1 MIGYLTGAIHSKSAN
16 QIILLVSGVGYLVT
30 VPPNYLNLLKSSQ
43 QAELFIYTHVR
54 EDVLDLYGFLTH
66 DELELFKLTLT
77 VSGIGPKTALL
88 VIDKGVGKV
97 EQVIKGADTDF
108 FTTVP
113 RLGHKNA
120 QKIIIELKNK
130 LGGLKELDL
139 TSENEESTQAIE
151 ALRNLGYTRQ
161 EALQVIQAVP
171 ASEETL
177 EQKISYALRQLGK
190 AKLNQ
195 PKR

>member
-1 MIGYLTGAIHSKSAN
+1 MIGFLSGTIHSKSSE
-16 QIILLVSGVGYLVT
+16 QIILLTNGVGYLVT
-30 VPPNYLNLLKSSQ
+30 IPPDYLSQLKQSQ

-54 EDVLDLYGFLTH
+54 EDIFDLYGFFTQA
-66 DELELFKLTLT
+66 ELELFKLVLT

-88 VIDKGVGKV
+88 VTEKGVGKV
-97 EQVIKGADTDF
+97 EEAIRGASTDF

-139 TSENEESTQAIE
+139 TEESEESTQAME
-151 ALRNLGYTRQ
+151 ALHNMGYTKQ
-161 EALQVIQAVP
+161 EALQAIQAVP
-171 ASEETL
+171 SFQKTL

-195 PKR
+195 ET